1 MLAEVNSETVPK
13 PRRRA
18 TISTVAADAG
28 VSVAAVSKV
37 LRGDAYGVSQAL
49 RSKVLASIDRLDY
62 RPSAAAR
69 GMRGRTFRIG
79 VLLINITNPFLPEV
93 IDGVMETLKPAG
105 YHAMI
110 GIGQSRTEIEASLIE
125 SMIDSRMDGLI
136 LVSPH
141 LMSEQLQYFARQTPL
156 VVMNQHEPEA
166 IDFDTV
172 NSDDQRGAAVAIRA
186 LIERGHTRIGL
197 ILPDEGTLQPLDSPL
212 FLHSVMHQRS
222 LGYRKAMEEAGLAG
236 NIQLLMIPHR
246 LPGGEAGEARDQQI
260 RRILS
265 SPDRP
270 SAFFCWSD
278 LVGVHVVNIARSM
291 GLSMPRDLAVI
302 GFDNSSVAALPFV
315 DLASIDPQGRRL
327 GAIAG
332 EVLLSR
338 INGRRSAEHLKV
350 EPHLVVRTS
359 I

>member
-1 MLAEVNSETVPK
+1 MNSETIPK
-13 PRRRA
+13 PGRRA

-37 LRGDAYGVSQAL
+37 LRGDAYGVSEAL
-49 RSKVLASIDRLDY
+49 RSKVMASIERLDY

-69 GMRGRTFRIG
+69 GMRGRTFRVG

-110 GIGQSRTEIEASLIE
+110 GIGQSRTEIETSLIE

-141 LMSEQLQYFARQTPL
+141 LMSAQLQHFARQTPL
-156 VVMNQHEPEA
+156 VVMNQHEPDA
-166 IDFDTV
+166 TDFDTV
-172 NSDDQRGAAVAIRA
+172 NSDDQLGAAIAVRA
-186 LIERGHTRIGL
+186 LVERGHTRIGL
-197 ILPDEGTLQPLDSPL
+197 MLPDEGALQPPDSPL

-222 LGYRKAMEEAGLAG
+222 LGYRRAMQEAGLAD
-236 NIQLLMIPHR
+236 NIRIAMIPHR
-246 LPGGEAGEARDQQI
+246 VPGGEASAARDARI
-260 RRILS
+260 RQILS
-265 SPDRP
+265 APDRP

-278 LVGVHVVNIARSM
+278 LVGVHVVNIARSV
-291 GLSMPRDLAVI
+291 GLSMPDDLAVI

-315 DLASIDPQGRRL
+315 DLASIDPEGRRL
-327 GAIAG
+327 GAMAADA
-332 EVLLSR
+332 LLGR
-338 INGRRSAEHLKV
+338 INGRRGAEHLKV
-350 EPHLVVRTS
+350 EPHLVVRSS